1 VTDGENDAYF
11 QLALI
16 DSPFPTYIDV
26 PEIDDDDDELAVEL
40 AKYYLEGCVDFHS
53 AVRYGRR
60 RCRVIINGAALISN

>member
-1 VTDGENDAYF
+1 MTDGENDAYF

-40 AKYYLEGCVDFHS
+40 AKYYLEGCD
-53 AVRYGRR
+53 
-60 RCRVIINGAALISN
+60 